1 MKQIRLFIS
10 ALAFLTSAVLVH
22 AAQQGATWSVPTV
35 TNFIAQG

>member
-1 MKQIRLFIS
+1 MKQFYILSS

-35 TNFIAQG
+35 TNFIVQG